1 MIAFDWLIIL
11 LGILSVIPCT
21 YLYYKNKG
29 NAYKML
35 MILSFVA
42 GPLWALTVIFFRNAT
57 TLPTVLL
64 FGKFIYINSIL
75 LGTSFF
81 IFAQHFPR
89 KQKHDI
95 LIHFIVYGTAIFLIC
110 TILYTNLFIESPVL
124 VEHNSIV
131 LGKAYILW
139 MVWMLGIFSFGL
151 VNILLNYKNLG
162 KVEKIQLK
170 YFLFAIIIPILGVI
184 PTNAFL
190 PLVGNFEYIWVGPL
204 SMSVTSVILTLG
216 IATKNSSN
224 KYDVQVFFLKT
235 FLMTLYIFEIFFLT
249 HLFYTNFMLIT
260 NILETSLWM
269 LIFVIIALSSYYLG
283 TLLIKVIVKEVF
295 KDKIPD
301 HTKIRDKYLDITADV
316 LNADTLKNIT
326 TEQIMHSVSLEWCG
340 IISVDQETNITML
353 LSNNKPD
360 FVFKENFNVLI
371 ENVKDVFEN
380 LDNVCNKDEIIYILT
395 NDYKRFRVKL
405 LERMKRVSV
414 FLNSVDASEIMI
426 INSIN
431 DTKEICLL
439 GYKMGSAASINPKE
453 RNLINSLLKNLSL
466 ALLRANLH
474 TQVEIANTSLK
485 QRVSAQTYKLKQ
497 QVEELEKARRK
508 ERDMIDIMGHELR
521 TPISIIKLN
530 TDLLHNFSTNVTRE
544 KKDFTKY
551 VARIKNAVEV
561 EIKLINTLLSS
572 AKLEGDKIEL
582 NYEKIDLTKQIKTT
596 LYAHNTQ
603 VKQKGL
609 KLITDLSPNATYVY
623 ADHARIAEIIN
634 NLIDN
639 AVKYTDKGDITIK
652 TEDGKN
658 FIKISIIDTGRG
670 MSKED
675 LSALGTKFF
684 RIGHYIESEDS
695 DDFNI
700 VRPGGTGLGL
710 YVSFS
715 LIKRM
720 GGEVKVESKLGEGSN
735 FSFTLPKYTGQ
746 VVKKRADTK
755 DMFARLG
762 LNEAQKR

>member
-1 MIAFDWLIIL
+1 
-11 LGILSVIPCT
+11 
-21 YLYYKNKG
+21 
-29 NAYKML
+29 
-35 MILSFVA
+35 
-42 GPLWALTVIFFRNAT
+42 
-57 TLPTVLL
+57 
-64 FGKFIYINSIL
+64 
-75 LGTSFF
+75 
-81 IFAQHFPR
+81 
-89 KQKHDI
+89 
-95 LIHFIVYGTAIFLIC
+95 
-110 TILYTNLFIESPVL
+110 
-124 VEHNSIV
+124 
-131 LGKAYILW
+131 
-139 MVWMLGIFSFGL
+139 MLGIFSFGL